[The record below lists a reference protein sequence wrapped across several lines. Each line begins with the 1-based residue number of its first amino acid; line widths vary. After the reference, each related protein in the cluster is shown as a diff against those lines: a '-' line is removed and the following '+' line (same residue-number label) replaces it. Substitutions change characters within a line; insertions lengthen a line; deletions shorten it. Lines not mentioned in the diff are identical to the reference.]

1 MNLFIQMMPGAR
13 LGEDRLVDT
22 VLTLG
27 CTQTFWEAGSFSN
40 WLHGDELSA
49 RMGTYV
55 ERSTVGTEGI
65 DSKQPLIRIL
75 KELARKEP
83 PKKDAPS

>member
-1 MNLFIQMMPGAR
+1 MKTETRGHSSDLGMPRHFGR
-13 LGEDRLVDT
+13 LDLLAT
-22 VLTLG
+22 V
-27 CTQTFWEAGSFSN
+27 
-40 WLHGDELSA
+40 LHGDELSA

-75 KELARKEP
+75 KELARKEL

>member
-1 MNLFIQMMPGAR
+1 
-13 LGEDRLVDT
+13 
-22 VLTLG
+22 
-27 CTQTFWEAGSFSN
+27 
-40 WLHGDELSA
+40 
-49 RMGTYV
+49 MGTYV

-75 KELARKEP
+75 KELARKEL